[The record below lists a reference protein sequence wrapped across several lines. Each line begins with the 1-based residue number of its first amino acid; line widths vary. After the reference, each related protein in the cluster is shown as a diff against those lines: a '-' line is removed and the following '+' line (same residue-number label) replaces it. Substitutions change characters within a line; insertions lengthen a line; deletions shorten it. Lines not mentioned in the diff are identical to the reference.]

1 VEQKSRRNSSEKR
14 VEMSEHSPTKRKT
27 AIYREGIIVAI
38 TLAVLTIVEYYAAI
52 TPPFDSFAILMILAL
67 LKAILVVNY
76 FMHIRSVWSE
86 DEH

>member
-1 VEQKSRRNSSEKR
+1 
-14 VEMSEHSPTKRKT
+14 MSEHSPTKRKS

-38 TLAVLTIVEYYAAI
+38 ILAIVTVIEYYVALNLN
-52 TPPFDSFAILMILAL
+52 SFAIMMILAL

-76 FMHIRSVWSE
+76 FMHIRSLWSE

>member
-1 VEQKSRRNSSEKR
+1 
-14 VEMSEHSPTKRKT
+14 MSEHSPTKRKS

-38 TLAVLTIVEYYAAI
+38 VLAIVTGIEYYVALNLN
-52 TPPFDSFAILMILAL
+52 SFSIMMILAL

-76 FMHIRSVWSE
+76 FMHMRSLWSE

>member
-1 VEQKSRRNSSEKR
+1 
-14 VEMSEHSPTKRKT
+14 MSEHGPTKRKS

-38 TLAVLTIVEYYAAI
+38 VLATLTIVEYYAAI

-67 LKAILVVNY
+67 LKGILVVNY
-76 FMHIRSVWSE
+76 FMHIRTLWSE